1 MAKDLDRQDLAALIE
16 QQREVLLDAW
26 LDRIRSL
33 PESHYRDRPADQV
46 RSWLANGID
55 AVLSSL
61 VTGSEEPLQAHANA
75 IGASRHELGFRIDEV
90 VDAILQLKEVV
101 FAEVIEQWHDR
112 PGRCAES
119 CRVLDGTLRSLV
131 AFFTEVFARSMR
143 AQEHQISALAERQR
157 LARDLH
163 DAVSQS
169 LYAAHLHAEAAMRL
183 LRVNDLGGVDEN
195 LELLRDA
202 ARRALADMRLL
213 IFELRPSSLPDEGLV
228 EALRSR
234 LEAVERRSGIRTSFE
249 ADADLGLSTAQE
261 EALFGIATEA
271 LNNSLKH
278 AGADTIVCTLKS
290 GGHIVVLRVSDDG
303 HGFELDGAGGGF
315 GLEGMRERA
324 ADIGAELIVTSTP
337 GSGTEVLAKVPCAG
351 RRGDAHE

>member
-1 MAKDLDRQDLAALIE
+1 VAKDLDRQDLAALIG

-26 LDRIRSL
+26 LERIL
-33 PESHYRDRPADQV
+33 AHPTSHYRDRPADEV

-55 AVLSSL
+55 TVLSSL
-61 VTGSEEPLQAHANA
+61 YTGSEQPLQAHAA
-75 IGASRHELGFRIDEV
+75 AVGSSRQQLGFRIDEV
-90 VDAILQLKEVV
+90 VDALLQLKEVL
-101 FAEVIEQWHDR
+101 FAQVVEQWHHT
-112 PGRCAES
+112 PNRCAEA

-131 AFFTEVFARSMR
+131 ACFTEVFARSMR
-143 AQEHQISALAERQR
+143 EQEHQISVLAERQR

-169 LYAAHLHAEAAMRL
+169 LYAAHLHAEAATRL
-183 LRVNDLGGVDEN
+183 LRANELAGVDEN

-249 ADADLGLSTAQE
+249 ADADLDLSTAQE

-278 AGADTIVCTLKS
+278 AGADTIVCSLKS
-290 GGHIVVLRVSDDG
+290 DSRYVVLQVSDDG
-303 HGFELDGAGGGF
+303 QGFELDGAGGGF

-324 ADIGAELIVTSTP
+324 ADIGAELIVNSAP
-337 GSGTEVLAKVPCAG
+337 GSGTDLLARIPLAG
-351 RRGDAHE
+351 QPGDAHD

>member
-1 MAKDLDRQDLAALIE
+1 MGKHLDEQDLAALIE

-26 LDRIRSL
+26 LERIRSL

-61 VTGSEEPLQAHANA
+61 YTGSEQPLQAHAKA

-101 FAEVIEQWHDR
+101 FAQVVEQRHER
-112 PGRCAES
+112 PGHCAEA

-131 AFFTEVFARSMR
+131 ACFTEVFARSMR
-143 AQEHQISALAERQR
+143 EQEHQISALAERQR

-183 LRVNDLGGVDEN
+183 LRANELGGVDEN

-249 ADADLGLSTAQE
+249 ADAGLDLSTAQE

-278 AGADTIVCTLKS
+278 SGADTIVCSLKS
-290 GGHIVVLRVSDDG
+290 DSQFVVLQVSDDG
-303 HGFELDGAGGGF
+303 QGFEPDGADGGF

-324 ADIGAELIVTSTP
+324 AGLGAELIVNSAP
-337 GSGTEVLAKVPCAG
+337 GSGADVLARIQLTRG
-351 RRGDAHE
+351 RGDAHD